1 MRASL
6 RHNAGLTRE
15 HISFEKV
22 ALPGQARQMTQAAPP
37 GGVEA
42 EMQPDM
48 FAMAWHALTLLL
60 EPTRLA
66 ILFLGVLIG
75 LAIGVL
81 PGLSGI
87 VGMAMLIPFTYNLDN
102 YTAFAL
108 LLGMAAV
115 ITSSDFITAVLFGVP
130 GHVGAAATVIDGHA
144 MARKGE
150 AGRAFGA
157 GFMASLTGGVIG
169 ALMLAVSIPILRPV
183 MLAIGSP
190 ELLAFTL
197 FGMSMVATLS
207 GRAPLKG
214 LTAAGLGLMIAMVG
228 SRSQSGTLR
237 WTFDWLYLWDGVPLV
252 PATLGIFALP
262 ELAELAVLRTRIA
275 GENVPDIRL
284 SSQWQG
290 VRDVVTHWWLVLRCA
305 LLGTGLGAI
314 PGIGSAVID
323 WIAYGYAQRT
333 ERNPETFGTGD
344 VRGVIAPESSNNA
357 KEGGHLVPTIAF
369 GVPAGASMAIL
380 LGAFLM
386 HGLTPGPEMLTKH
399 LDVTYTI
406 VWSLT
411 LAHVMGAVICLTGSR
426 WLAQVSRIR
435 AEILLPIIVALVFVA
450 AYEGSHD
457 WGDLFSLFTFG
468 VLGWFMKRLGW
479 PRPPLVLGL
488 VIGAIFERYLYLST
502 ELYGAAWLLHMA
514 DIKILGHDVH
524 IPVVLIVLACVGW
537 SLYRPLSQIVFGL
550 VHEFSQVRR
559 HKVNLDSHVA
569 FTLVI
574 IAVIVAAIVS
584 AQDWPQAA
592 KIVPLTACAM
602 ALVAACMNLVNELFG
617 ARQSAAARGY
627 VDGGVHTGGG
637 AGAAGGALTEMPLAL
652 VRARATHFFFWLAL
666 FIGMIALIGFIPA
679 IALFVLAYMRFGF
692 GEPWRHAAPCALAT
706 ALLCWLVF
714 DWALAVVWPPSLI
727 GNAFPALRAAI
738 GLI

>member
-1 MRASL
+1 
-6 RHNAGLTRE
+6 
-15 HISFEKV
+15 
-22 ALPGQARQMTQAAPP
+22 
-37 GGVEA
+37 
-42 EMQPDM
+42 MQPDM
-48 FAMAWHALTLLL
+48 IASAVHALHLLL
-60 EPTRLA
+60 EPTRLLL
-66 ILFLGVLIG
+66 LFTGVLIG

-87 VGMAMLIPFTYNLDN
+87 VGLAMLIPFTYKLDE

-157 GFMASLTGGVIG
+157 GFAASLAGGIVG
-169 ALMLAVSIPILRPV
+169 AIVLGISIPVLRPI
-183 MLAIGSP
+183 MLSIGSP

-228 SRSQSGTLR
+228 SRSQTGTLR
-237 WTFDWLYLWDGVPLV
+237 WTFGWLYLWDGVPLI

-262 ELAELAVLRTRIA
+262 ELAELAISRKRIA
-275 GENVPDIRL
+275 GDNAPNIDM

-290 VRDVVTHWWLVLRCA
+290 VRDVAEHWWLVLRCSV
-305 LLGTGLGAI
+305 LGTGLGAI

-333 ERNPETFGTGD
+333 EKNAETFGSGD

-386 HGLTPGPEMLTKH
+386 HGLTPGPDMLTKH
-399 LDVTYTI
+399 LDLTYMI

-411 LAHVMGAVICLTGSR
+411 LAHVIGAVICLACSR
-426 WLAQVSRIR
+426 YLAKISRIR
-435 AEILLPIIVALVFVA
+435 PEILLPIIIALVFVA
-450 AYEGSHD
+450 AFEGEHD
-457 WGDLFSLFTFG
+457 WGDLFSLFFFG
-468 VLGWFMKRLGW
+468 IVGWIMKRLGW
-479 PRPPLVLGL
+479 PRPPMVLGL
-488 VIGAIFERYLYLST
+488 VVGAIFERYLFIST
-502 ELYGAAWLLHMA
+502 QLYGWGWLWRPA
-514 DIKILGHDVH
+514 VLG
-524 IPVVLIVLACVGW
+524 ILACVVW
-537 SLYRPLSQIVFGL
+537 ALYRPLSQIAVTLIGQLRDVGGGKPRFGAAPL
-550 VHEFSQVRR
+550 FS
-559 HKVNLDSHVA
+559 L
-569 FTLVI
+569 
-574 IAVIVAAIVS
+574 AVIVLIVVAIASS
-584 AQDWPQAA
+584 AGWPHDA
-592 KIVPLTACAM
+592 KIVPLTACGM
-602 ALVAACMNLVNELFG
+602 ALTAAVLNLINELFG
-617 ARQSAAARGY
+617 REQAVVAHADATVDIRGQTG
-627 VDGGVHTGGG
+627 DLGV
-637 AGAAGGALTEMPLAL
+637 APDLL
-652 VRARATHFFFWLAL
+652 RRRATLFFVWMAL
-666 FIGMIALIGFIPA
+666 FIAAVWLIGFIPA
-679 IALFVLAYMRFGF
+679 IAVFVFAYMTFGF
-692 GEPWRHAAPCALAT
+692 GEPPLPSFGYAAAT
-706 ALLCWLVF
+706 TLLCWVVF
-714 DWALAVVWPPSLI
+714 HWALSVAWPQSLL
-727 GNAFPALRAAI
+727 GDLFPALRAAT

>member
-1 MRASL
+1 
-6 RHNAGLTRE
+6 
-15 HISFEKV
+15 
-22 ALPGQARQMTQAAPP
+22 
-37 GGVEA
+37 
-42 EMQPDM
+42 MQPDV
-48 FAMAWHALTLLL
+48 FASAWHALTLLL
-60 EPTRLA
+60 EPARLG
-66 ILFLGVLIG
+66 ILVLGVLIG

-81 PGLSGI
+81 PGLNGI
-87 VGMAMLIPFTYNLDN
+87 VGMAMLIPFTYNLDQ

-115 ITSSDFITAVLFGVP
+115 VTSSDFITAVLFGVP

-157 GFMASLTGGVIG
+157 GFTASLVGGIVG
-169 ALMLAVSIPILRPV
+169 ALLLAVSIPVLRPM

-214 LTAAGLGLMIAMVG
+214 LTSAGIGLMIAMVG

-252 PATLGIFALP
+252 PVTLGVFALP
-262 ELAELAVLRTRIA
+262 ELAELAVTRLRIA
-275 GENVPDIRL
+275 GDNAPDIRL
-284 SSQWQG
+284 SNQWQG
-290 VRDVVTHWWLVLRCA
+290 VRDVFDNWWLVLRCGA
-305 LLGTGLGAI
+305 LGAALGAV
-314 PGIGSAVID
+314 PGIGTAVID

-411 LAHVMGAVICLTGSR
+411 LAHVIGAVICLSCSR

-435 AEILLPIIVALVFVA
+435 PEILLPIIVALVLVA

-457 WGDLFSLFTFG
+457 WGDLFTLFAFG
-468 VLGWFMKRLGW
+468 VLGWIMKRLGW

-488 VIGAIFERYLYLST
+488 VIGAIFERYLFISL
-502 ELYGAAWLLHMA
+502 ELYGWAWLLR
-514 DIKILGHDVH
+514 
-524 IPVVLIVLACVGW
+524 PIVLGILACAAW
-537 SLYRPLSQIVFGL
+537 ALYRPLAQIAVSL
-550 VHEFSQVRR
+550 VREFRTVGGEKAR
-559 HKVNLDSHVA
+559 LDASAA
-569 FTLVI
+569 FTLCI
-574 IAVIVAAIVS
+574 ITVIVAAIVS
-584 AQDWPQAA
+584 AREWPATAQ
-592 KIVPLTACAM
+592 IVPLTACGM
-602 ALVAACMNLVNELFG
+602 ALTTAVLNLVNEVFG
-617 ARQSAAARGY
+617 KRQTVQAG
-627 VDGGVHTGGG
+627 VDGGVQVT
-637 AGAAGGALTEMPLAL
+637 AYSAIELPPETIRL
-652 VRARATHFFFWLAL
+652 RATYFFLWLAA
-666 FIGMIALIGFIPA
+666 FIGLVALIGFIPA
-679 IALFVLAYMRFGF
+679 IAVFVFAYMCFGF
-692 GEPWRHAAPCALAT
+692 GEPWPHALGYAAGT
-706 ALLCWLVF
+706 TLLCYVVF
-714 DWALAVVWPPSLI
+714 EWALNVAWPHSLL
-727 GNAFPALRAAI
+727 GDTFPALRAAI